1 MCTCVAVVH
10 SVGHIHV
17 ATQLLYIVT
26 SVHESITTGITA
38 VAQEIVSIWAVSGVA
53 SEFTTSLPSLTRSI
67 LSVMIK
73 HMCIH

>member
-1 MCTCVAVVH
+1 MIIYTA
-10 SVGHIHV
+10 II
-17 ATQLLYIVT
+17 YIVT

-38 VAQEIVSIWAVSGVA
+38 VAQEMVSTWAVSGVA

-73 HMCIH
+73 DIQVSVRHLAKWTG